1 MPNHELAE
9 RLHKAIIKKFE
20 KRKVYSSFKDNIWG
34 VDLMDMQLIS
44 ELYKIF
50 YFLLCHMD
58 SYSKYAWAASL
69 KDNKSFTT
77 INAFQKHF
85 TLSNCKPNKNMGDK
99 SSGFYNRSLKPWL

>member
-1 MPNHELAE
+1 M
-9 RLHKAIIKKFE
+9 
-20 KRKVYSSFKDNIWG
+20 G
-34 VDLMDMQLIS
+34 
-44 ELYKIF
+44 
-50 YFLLCHMD
+50 
-58 SYSKYAWAASL
+58 ASL